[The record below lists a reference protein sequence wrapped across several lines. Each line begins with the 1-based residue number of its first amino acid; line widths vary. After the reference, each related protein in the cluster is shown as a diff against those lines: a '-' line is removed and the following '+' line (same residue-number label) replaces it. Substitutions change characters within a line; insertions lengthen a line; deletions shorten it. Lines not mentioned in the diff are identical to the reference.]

1 MVIMTPDILND
12 AINKA
17 KLYANNAGHEVLSDY
32 ALSVEGMTSPK
43 IKAFLNILNKKL
55 HICKYL
61 EIGLYKG
68 ATFISAIEGNSG
80 TFAVGCDNW
89 SQFKG
94 PKSTFFENLENCP
107 GGAYTTIYDIDCFS
121 QKFKDKI
128 AHLKFDVVFYDG
140 DHSFESQ
147 TMAVE
152 LFKEVMNDSAILI
165 VDDWHKWG
173 DKPTR
178 QAIKDNKLKIEAEWI
193 LPKSKGYWEGVGVF
207 VLTK

>member
-1 MVIMTPDILND
+1 MTSENLIKAVNR
-12 AINKA
+12 AIGA
-17 KLYANNAGHEVLSDY
+17 ANLGETSLSSY
-32 ALSVEGMTSPK
+32 ALSIKGMTSPK
-43 IKAFLNILNKKL
+43 IKIFLNELNKQIKS
-55 HICKYL
+55 YL
-61 EIGLYKG
+61 EIGLWKG
-68 ATFISAIEGNSG
+68 ATFISATENNPHVRA
-80 TFAVGCDNW
+80 FGCDNW